1 MSFLVN
7 PYSYGGCDA
16 DAVAFLA
23 AAGITDATITS
34 AICTLVTSM
43 KADGTWAKCNAIY
56 PFVGNTASQQKW
68 NLKDPRDL
76 NAAFRLNFQGGWTH
90 SSNGA
95 LPNGVNSYADS
106 FLNAST
112 LLTKTNTHLS
122 VYLRTNLNTGSFP
135 VDIGSSTNVSLG
147 TNNTILIS
155 RYTNKSFNAI
165 AQNGSFQPASLDSR
179 GLWNITTNGSTTGI
193 YYRNGTQYGTSTT
206 AQNNFANVSLYIGAV
221 NNNGTPTF
229 YSNKQLAFATIGSG
243 FSSTEALALYNSIQ
257 AMQTTLSRQ
266 V

>member
-1 MSFLVN
+1 M
-7 PYSYGGCDA
+7 
-16 DAVAFLA
+16 
-23 AAGITDATITS
+23 
-34 AICTLVTSM
+34 
-43 KADGTWAKCNAIY
+43 
-56 PFVGNTASQQKW
+56 
-68 NLKDPRDL
+68 
-76 NAAFRLNFQGGWTH
+76 
-90 SSNGA
+90 
-95 LPNGVNSYADS
+95 
-106 FLNAST
+106 
-112 LLTKTNTHLS
+112 
-122 VYLRTNLNTGSFP
+122 
-135 VDIGSSTNVSLG
+135 
-147 TNNTILIS
+147 IS

-193 YYRNGTQYGTSTT
+193 YYRNGIQYGTSTT